1 MENRPRTVAPSQ
13 EAIPTGELLT
23 RIGAAALLP
32 EVLRDLGVEPQAV
45 FDVAGVDMVH
55 FADLESLVPVA
66 DIARVAQLCVQA
78 SGRADLGLLIAARAR
93 AGAFGLLGRLMARA
107 DTLRT
112 ALNDIGRYGH
122 LNHRDIVATLTVSE
136 GIATMQF
143 ALGGAREAA
152 ATLYEDGTVG
162 VVFHAIRAYLGESW
176 RPIAVRFSHKLTAD
190 AETYRQFFDA
200 PVRFNTV
207 STALEFPAADLERRS
222 VVDASERRA
231 EVEAA
236 ADIASAKLAI
246 GFEET
251 VQWRIRAHL
260 SDPDLSVGRV
270 AALTGMSRRSLNR
283 WLAVRGVTFAGLLR
297 SVRFATARQLLL
309 DSETPLSEIATAI
322 GYGEPSVFSRTF
334 RAWSG
339 VSPREWR
346 RQHGRAG
353 EGEPGMHT

>member
-1 MENRPRTVAPSQ
+1 MERHPRDVATTRQAVP
-13 EAIPTGELLT
+13 AGELLT
-23 RIGAAALLP
+23 RVGAVALLP
-32 EVLRDLGVEPQAV
+32 AVLRDLGIEPQAV
-45 FDVAGVDMVH
+45 FDAAGVDMVR

-78 SGRADLGLLIAARAR
+78 SGRPDLGLLIAARAG
-93 AGAFGLLGRLMARA
+93 AGAFGLLGRLMAKA

-112 ALNDIGRYGH
+112 ALHDIGRYGH
-122 LNHRDIVATLTVSE
+122 LNHRDVVATLTVSE

-152 ATLYEDGTVG
+152 ATVYEDGTVG

-200 PVRFNTV
+200 PVRFNAV
-207 STALEFPAADLERRS
+207 ATALEFPAADLERRS

-251 VQWRIRAHL
+251 VRWRIRAHL

-346 RQHGRAG
+346 RRHGRAG